1 MKPLNLDNSPCSPIS
16 SNCVIWQGPDIP
28 CIKLCAGDTI
38 SDVIHK
44 LATELCT
51 IMETLKVSNYD
62 LACFNLVACPPSNF
76 EELIQFLIN
85 KICELELE
93 VDALTVV
100 NLATGEITRTT
111 SADTLVTVAPCF
123 IIGTTTVMTVTEY
136 ATAMGTA
143 ICGIINQ
150 INIINADIINL
161 DIRVTTL
168 ESAPTPT
175 FTLPSFILGC
185 NINTLPLGSAQPID
199 VVLEEFINNVWCSF
213 YAATGSTTDLLS
225 AVASQCIAA
234 NDLTKFNPANDYI
247 TEYPTWISTPV
258 TVADSLNNIWLTL
271 CDFYNASN
279 VTITGADTS
288 TIETIVVGG
297 PTYTISSRIVDTG
310 WVNLEGFGYYTG
322 TMLTEKPQCRR
333 IGNTI
338 SFRGTV
344 YCPLDNVGVL
354 INLSSPTAYRS
365 VYTTGVFTG
374 VGGVTFNAAG
384 ELFFNN
390 NNSVIPTSIL
400 DLATNFDNSYQSANS
415 FVVRQIEAGGGTG
428 VLSGVGNITITDTK
442 LLKLTPLATIES
454 NATLDTYS
462 LVGNSAFRYLTS
474 NISAGSYIPNYTMA
488 PFGTLHGNTI
498 PTYSTSGLL
507 VIGQIYTITDFQ
519 LGDDFTN
526 VGAASNATGQTFIA
540 IGTTP
545 TTWTNFSTI
554 MAAYLGTS
562 SFIDALGATIP
573 WPLRVDAADGAQ
585 LGGFM
590 FSLDGLSAYLDPC
603 TTDLKSNIC
612 P

>member
-1 MKPLNLDNSPCSPIS
+1 MKPLNLDNSPCSPTS
-16 SNCVIWQGPDIP
+16 SNCIIWQGPDIP
-28 CIKLCAGDTI
+28 CIKLCKGDTI
-38 SDVIHK
+38 SDVIFK

-62 LACFNLVACPPSNF
+62 LECFNLVACPPSNF

-85 KICELELE
+85 KICELQLE
-93 VDALTVV
+93 VDATVV
-100 NLATGEITRTT
+100 GVAVTGATPKST
-111 SADTLVTVAPCF
+111 SADTLVSVAPCF
-123 IIGTTTVMTVTEY
+123 IVGTTTVMTVVEY

-143 ICGIINQ
+143 ICGIIDQ
-150 INIINADIINL
+150 ITIINNDIRNL
-161 DIRVTTL
+161 DVRVSTL
-168 ESAPTPT
+168 ESTPTPS

-185 NINTLPLGSAQPID
+185 NINTLTLGSTQSID

-213 YAATGSTTDLLS
+213 YSATGSTTDLLG

-247 TEYPTWISTPV
+247 TEYPTWISSPV

-310 WVNLEGFGYYTG
+310 WVDLEGFGYYTG
-322 TMLTEKPQCRR
+322 TMLFEKPQCRR

-338 SFRGTV
+338 NFRGTV
-344 YCPLDNVGVL
+344 YCPLENTGIL

-365 VYTTGVFTG
+365 VYTTGVYTG
-374 VGGVTFNAAG
+374 AGGVTFNAAG
-384 ELFFNN
+384 ELLFNN

-400 DLATNFDNSYQSANS
+400 DLPNKLDNSYQSANT
-415 FVVRQIEAGGGTG
+415 FAIRRIEAGGGTG
-428 VLSGVGNITITDTK
+428 VLSAFAVATITSNK
-442 LLKLTPLATIES
+442 ILKLTPLAAAES
-454 NATLDTYS
+454 DTTLDTYS
-462 LVGNSAFRYLTS
+462 LVGNSAFRYVTT
-474 NISAGSYIPNYTMA
+474 NIGDGSYVSNYTA
-488 PFGTLHGNTI
+488 TPFGTLHGNII
-498 PTYSTSGLL
+498 PTYATDGLL
-507 VIGQIYTITDFQ
+507 VIGQIYTINNYQ
-519 LGDDFTN
+519 VGDDFTN
-526 VGAASNATGQTFIA
+526 VGAVVNQSGQTFIA
-540 IGTTP
+540 TGTTP
-545 TTWTNFSTI
+545 TNWTNFSAV
-554 MAAYLGTS
+554 MSAYLGS
-562 SFIDALGATIP
+562 GSFDDAGGTPIT
-573 WPLRVDAADGAQ
+573 WPLVIDAADGTQ

>member
-1 MKPLNLDNSPCSPIS
+1 M
-16 SNCVIWQGPDIP
+16 
-28 CIKLCAGDTI
+28 
-38 SDVIHK
+38 
-44 LATELCT
+44 
-51 IMETLKVSNYD
+51 
-62 LACFNLVACPPSNF
+62 
-76 EELIQFLIN
+76 
-85 KICELELE
+85 
-93 VDALTVV
+93 TVV
-100 NLATGEITRTT
+100 
-111 SADTLVTVAPCF
+111 
-123 IIGTTTVMTVTEY
+123 EY

-143 ICGIINQ
+143 ICGIIDQ
-150 INIINADIINL
+150 ITRIYDDIAIL
-161 DIRVTTL
+161 DTRVSIL
-168 ESAPTPT
+168 ESAPAPS
-175 FTLPSFILGC
+175 FVLPSFILGC
-185 NINTLPLGSAQPID
+185 NINTLTLGSTQSID

-213 YAATGSTTDLLS
+213 YAATGSTTDLLG

-310 WVNLEGFGYYTG
+310 WVNLEGFAYYTG

-344 YCPLDNVGVL
+344 YCPLDNTGVL

-384 ELFFNN
+384 ELLFNN
-390 NNSVIPTSIL
+390 NNIVIPLSVL
-400 DLATNFDNSYQSANS
+400 DFGTKFDRSYQSANS
-415 FVVRQIEAGGGTG
+415 FVIRRIEAGGGTG
-428 VLSGVGNITITDTK
+428 VLSAFAVVTITDTK
-442 LLKLTPLATIES
+442 ILKLTPLAAAES
-454 NATLDTYS
+454 DTTLDTYS

-474 NISAGSYIPNYTMA
+474 NIGSGSYIPNYTLA

-519 LGDDFTN
+519 PGDNFTN

-540 IGTTP
+540 TGTTP
-545 TTWTNFSTI
+545 TTWTNFSTV
-554 MAAYLGTS
+554 MSAYLGTS
-562 SFIDALGATIP
+562 SFIDALGSTIP
-573 WPLRVDAADGAQ
+573 WPLGIDAADGTQ

>member
-28 CIKLCAGDTI
+28 CIKLCKGDTV
-38 SDVIHK
+38 SDVIFK

-62 LACFNLVACPPSNF
+62 LACFDLVACPPSTF
-76 EELIQFLIN
+76 QELIQFLIN
-85 KICELELE
+85 KICELQVEA
-93 VDALTVV
+93 DAAAVVTV
-100 NLATGEITRTT
+100 AGTSKST

-123 IIGTTTVMTVTEY
+123 IVGTTTVMTVVEY

-143 ICGIINQ
+143 ICGIITE
-150 INIINADIINL
+150 ISIINTNIINL
-161 DIRVTTL
+161 DIRVSAL
-168 ESAPTPT
+168 ESTPAPT
-175 FTLPSFILGC
+175 FTLPTFILGC
-185 NINTLPLGSAQPID
+185 NINTLPLGSTQAID
-199 VVLEEFINNVWCSF
+199 TVLEEFINNVWCSF
-213 YAATGSTTDLLS
+213 YSATGSTTDLLG

-247 TEYPTWISTPV
+247 TEYPTWISSPV
-258 TVADSLNNIWLTL
+258 TVADSLYNIWLTL

-297 PTYTISSRIVDTG
+297 PTYTISSRIIDTG
-310 WVNLEGFGYYTG
+310 WVDLEGFAYYTG
-322 TMLTEKPQCRR
+322 TMLPEKPQCRR
-333 IGNTI
+333 IGNTVN
-338 SFRGTV
+338 FRGTV
-344 YCPLDNVGVL
+344 YCPLANTGVL

-365 VYTTGVFTG
+365 VYTTDVFTG
-374 VGGVTFNAAG
+374 VGGVTFSAAG
-384 ELFFNN
+384 ELVFNN
-390 NNSVIPTSIL
+390 NNSVIPLSIL
-400 DLATNFDNSYQSANS
+400 DLGTKFDNSYESANT
-415 FVVRQIEAGGGTG
+415 FIIRRIEAGGGTG
-428 VLSGVGNITITDTK
+428 VLSAFAVATITSAK
-442 LLKLTPLATIES
+442 KLKLTPLAAAES
-454 NATLDTYS
+454 DTTLDTYS

-474 NISAGSYIPNYTMA
+474 NIGSGSYIPNYTLA

-507 VIGQIYTITDFQ
+507 VIGQIYTITDYQ
-519 LGDDFTN
+519 AGDDFTN
-526 VGAASNATGQTFIA
+526 IGAVSNAIGQTFIA
-540 IGTTP
+540 TGTTP
-545 TTWTNFSTI
+545 TTWTNFSTV

-562 SFIDALGATIP
+562 SFIDGLGATIP
-573 WPLRVDAADGAQ
+573 WPITIDAAEGAQ

>member
-1 MKPLNLDNSPCSPIS
+1 MKPLNLDNSPCSPTS
-16 SNCVIWQGPDIP
+16 SNCIIWQGPDIP
-28 CIKLCAGDTI
+28 CIKLCKGDTI
-38 SDVIHK
+38 SDVIFK

-62 LACFNLVACPPSNF
+62 LECFNLVACPPSNF

-85 KICELELE
+85 KICELQVE
-93 VDALTVV
+93 VDATAVVTV
-100 NLATGEITRTT
+100 TSGTPKST

-123 IIGTTTVMTVTEY
+123 IVGTTTVMTVVEY

-143 ICGIINQ
+143 ICGIIDQ
-150 INIINADIINL
+150 IIIINNDIINL
-161 DIRVTTL
+161 DIRVSAL
-168 ESAPTPT
+168 ESTPAPV

-185 NINTLPLGSAQPID
+185 NINTLTLGSTQSID

-213 YAATGSTTDLLS
+213 YAATGSTTDLLG

-258 TVADSLNNIWLTL
+258 TVADSLYNIWLTL

-297 PTYTISSRIVDTG
+297 PTYTISSRIIDTG
-310 WVNLEGFGYYTG
+310 WVDLEGFAYYTG
-322 TMLTEKPQCRR
+322 TMLSEKPQCRR
-333 IGNTI
+333 IGNTVN
-338 SFRGTV
+338 FRGTV
-344 YCPLDNVGVL
+344 YCPLANTGVL

-365 VYTTGVFTG
+365 VYTTDVYTG
-374 VGGVTFNAAG
+374 VGGVTFSAAG
-384 ELFFNN
+384 ELVFNN

-400 DLATNFDNSYQSANS
+400 DLPTKFDNSYESANT
-415 FVVRQIEAGGGTG
+415 FIIRRIEAGGGTG
-428 VLSGVGNITITDTK
+428 VLSAFAVATITSAK
-442 LLKLTPLATIES
+442 KLKLTPLAAAES
-454 NATLDTYS
+454 DTTLDTYS
-462 LVGNSAFRYLTS
+462 LVGNSAFRYLTT
-474 NISAGSYIPNYTMA
+474 NIGAGSFVPNYTLA

-498 PTYSTSGLL
+498 PTYSTGGLL
-507 VIGQIYTITDFQ
+507 VIGQIYTITDYQ
-519 LGDDFTN
+519 AGDDFTN
-526 VGAASNATGQTFIA
+526 IGAVSNAIGQTFIA
-540 IGTTP
+540 TGTTP
-545 TTWTNFSTI
+545 TAWTNFSTV
-554 MAAYLGTS
+554 MAAYLGSS
-562 SFIDALGATIP
+562 SFIDGLGATIP
-573 WPLRVDAADGAQ
+573 WPLAIDAADGAQ

>member
-1 MKPLNLDNSPCSPIS
+1 
-16 SNCVIWQGPDIP
+16 
-28 CIKLCAGDTI
+28 
-38 SDVIHK
+38 
-44 LATELCT
+44 
-51 IMETLKVSNYD
+51 
-62 LACFNLVACPPSNF
+62 
-76 EELIQFLIN
+76 
-85 KICELELE
+85 
-93 VDALTVV
+93 
-100 NLATGEITRTT
+100 
-111 SADTLVTVAPCF
+111 
-123 IIGTTTVMTVTEY
+123 MTVTEY

-143 ICGIINQ
+143 ICGIIDQ
-150 INIINADIINL
+150 INRINTDIIAIL

-168 ESAPTPT
+168 ESAPIPT

-185 NINTLPLGSAQPID
+185 NINTLPLASTQAID

-213 YAATGSTTDLLS
+213 YAATGSTTDLLG

-234 NDLTKFNPANDYI
+234 NDFTKFNPANDYI
-247 TEYPTWISTPV
+247 TEYPTWIVTPV

-297 PTYTISSRIVDTG
+297 PTYTISSRIIDTG
-310 WVNLEGFGYYTG
+310 WVDLEGFAYYTG

-338 SFRGTV
+338 NFRGTV
-344 YCPLDNVGVL
+344 YCPLDNTGVL

-384 ELFFNN
+384 ELLFNN
-390 NNSVIPTSIL
+390 NNSVIPASIL
-400 DLATNFDNSYQSANS
+400 DLPTKLDNSYQSANT
-415 FVVRQIEAGGGTG
+415 FIIRRIEAGGGTG
-428 VLSGVGNITITDTK
+428 VLSAFAVATITDTK
-442 LLKLTPLATIES
+442 MLKLTPLAAAES
-454 NATLDTYS
+454 DTTLDTYS

-474 NISAGSYIPNYTMA
+474 NIGPGSYIPNYTLA

-498 PTYSTSGLL
+498 PTNFTAGLL

-519 LGDDFTN
+519 FGDDFTN

-540 IGTTP
+540 TGTTP
-545 TTWTNFSTI
+545 TTWINFSTL

-562 SFIDALGATIP
+562 SFIDALGVYNT
-573 WPLRVDAADGAQ
+573 L
-585 LGGFM
+585 
-590 FSLDGLSAYLDPC
+590 AY
-603 TTDLKSNIC
+603 
-612 P
+612 

>member
-28 CIKLCAGDTI
+28 CIKLCKGDTI
-38 SDVIHK
+38 SDVIFK

-85 KICELELE
+85 KICELQVE
-93 VDALTVV
+93 ANATVV
-100 NLATGEITRTT
+100 AVAGGTTKST

-123 IIGTTTVMTVTEY
+123 IVGTTTVMTVVEY

-143 ICGIINQ
+143 ICGIIDQ
-150 INIINADIINL
+150 ITRIYNDIAIL
-161 DIRVTTL
+161 DTRVSIL
-168 ESAPTPT
+168 ESAPTPS
-175 FTLPSFILGC
+175 FTLPTFILGC
-185 NINTLPLGSAQPID
+185 NINTLPLGSTQSID
-199 VVLEEFINNVWCSF
+199 VVLEQFINNVWCSF
-213 YAATGSTTDLLS
+213 YSATGSTTDLLG

-297 PTYTISSRIVDTG
+297 PTYTISSRIIDTG
-310 WVNLEGFGYYTG
+310 WVNLEGFAYYTG

-344 YCPLDNVGVL
+344 YCPLDNTGVL

-384 ELFFNN
+384 ELLFNN
-390 NNSVIPTSIL
+390 NNSVIPASIL
-400 DLATNFDNSYQSANS
+400 DLPTKLDNSYQSANT
-415 FVVRQIEAGGGTG
+415 FAIRQIEAGGGTG
-428 VLSGVGNITITDTK
+428 VLSAFAIATITDTK
-442 LLKLTPLATIES
+442 MLKLTPLAAAES
-454 NATLDTYS
+454 DTTLDTYS

-474 NISAGSYIPNYTMA
+474 NIGPGSYIPNYTMA

-519 LGDDFTN
+519 PGDDFTN
-526 VGAASNATGQTFIA
+526 VGAVSNATGQTFIA
-540 IGTTP
+540 TGTTP
-545 TTWTNFSTI
+545 TTWTNFSTV

-562 SFIDALGATIP
+562 SFIDGLGATIP
-573 WPLRVDAADGAQ
+573 WPIKIDAADGAQ